1 MKGFISILEAFLAIT
16 LIYIVLTQIQINL
29 PTRYSDSANLNTL
42 HRYAHDIAFSICGNA
57 EITRNLLND
66 TISFDLDSF
75 IPPDMCYKVSV
86 FENSSNNH
94 LLDSLIYNYTASL
107 CNTTNSTP
115 SATSSCLIAGG
126 AYPANYSASYCYS
139 GSDCLSSIQTS
150 NNNRVNLLTNQNFN
164 VSFLPDGN
172 GSMVEFMLE
181 GYHNQSGTTYLY
193 DSAGK
198 QMASYNFSTSIDEVH
213 LFDLSDFLPDSNNQY
228 NITIEPDTNASYD
241 YAYLNISFNTYSPKM
256 IAVQTW
262 NAGN

>member
-94 LLDSLIYNYTASL
+94 LLDSLIYNYTA
-107 CNTTNSTP
+107 
-115 SATSSCLIAGG
+115 
-126 AYPANYSASYCYS
+126 
-139 GSDCLSSIQTS
+139 
-150 NNNRVNLLTNQNFN
+150 
-164 VSFLPDGN
+164 
-172 GSMVEFMLE
+172 
-181 GYHNQSGTTYLY
+181 
-193 DSAGK
+193 
-198 QMASYNFSTSIDEVH
+198 
-213 LFDLSDFLPDSNNQY
+213 
-228 NITIEPDTNASYD
+228 
-241 YAYLNISFNTYSPKM
+241 
-256 IAVQTW
+256 
-262 NAGN
+262 